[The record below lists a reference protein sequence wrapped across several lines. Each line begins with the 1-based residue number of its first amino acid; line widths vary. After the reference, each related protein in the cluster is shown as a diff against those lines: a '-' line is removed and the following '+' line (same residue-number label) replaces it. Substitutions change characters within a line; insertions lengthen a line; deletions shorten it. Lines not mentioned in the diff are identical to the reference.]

1 MLRQERSHANFFIL
15 RVSDQYGSK
24 TSFLVAVRN
33 LEMINKNISNDFGL
47 LFDHF
52 RVVLYG

>member
-1 MLRQERSHANFFIL
+1 MLRQERGHANFLIL

-33 LEMINKNISNDFGL
+33 LEMIKNISNNFGL